1 MRIYDIFS
9 KLIFCYIIKCQ
20 YKSLINNC
28 LNILILITLV
38 IIYVLQ
44 KYFIEVNGKC
54 TNFKDIFLKQLIS
67 FLLMKNM
74 IIYLK
79 NIMTNILL
87 HVMKYHP
94 LKIEFLLNILLCVEL
109 VKNIHKKRYN
119 NSLIDSN
126 LVDQIHLSLH
136 LNMMDVVC
144 EYMLLK
150 KIINVLIEDRLIL
163 DLILLLK

>member
-1 MRIYDIFS
+1 M
-9 KLIFCYIIKCQ
+9 
-20 YKSLINNC
+20 
-28 LNILILITLV
+28 V

-136 LNMMDVVC
+136 LNMMDVVY

-150 KIINVLIEDRLIL
+150 KTINVLIEDRLIL

>member
-1 MRIYDIFS
+1 M
-9 KLIFCYIIKCQ
+9 
-20 YKSLINNC
+20 
-28 LNILILITLV
+28 V

-54 TNFKDIFLKQLIS
+54 INFKDIFLKQLIS

-79 NIMTNILL
+79 NIMINILL
-87 HVMKYHP
+87 HVMRYHP
-94 LKIEFLLNILLCVEL
+94 PKIEFLLNILLCVEL

-163 DLILLLK
+163 DSISLIK